1 MPLAKNSTHL
11 RLFLVWRL
19 ADNKQKT
26 FMIMY
31 KVINEQQPLTTMGAK
46 RIRRGYVSSTL
57 HAELLSAR
65 KTDGNLII
73 IADDYNYAVAA

>member
-1 MPLAKNSTHL
+1 
-11 RLFLVWRL
+11 
-19 ADNKQKT
+19 
-26 FMIMY
+26 MIIY
-31 KVINEQQPLTTMGAK
+31 KVINDQQPLTIMGAK

-65 KTDGNLII
+65 KTDRKTII